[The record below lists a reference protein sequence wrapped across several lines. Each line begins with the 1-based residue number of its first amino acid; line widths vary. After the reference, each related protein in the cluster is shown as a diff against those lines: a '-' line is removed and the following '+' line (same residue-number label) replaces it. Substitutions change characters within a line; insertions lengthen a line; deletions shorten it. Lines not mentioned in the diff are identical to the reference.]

1 MGGSERR
8 KGEGIDGEI
17 KRGRDMKERGGRG
30 MAEGRGK
37 VERERG
43 EVEGEDR

>member
-30 MAEGRGK
+30 GGKGERKGR
-37 VERERG
+37 ERE
-43 EVEGEDR
+43 EW